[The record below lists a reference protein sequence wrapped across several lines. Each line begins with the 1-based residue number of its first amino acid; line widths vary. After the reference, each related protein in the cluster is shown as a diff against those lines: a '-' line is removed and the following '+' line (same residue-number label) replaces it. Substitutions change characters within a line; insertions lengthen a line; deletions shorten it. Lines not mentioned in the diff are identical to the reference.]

1 MSLTET
7 FNTERGEHNGVV
19 ASEDERLE
27 IEPVLEFVLFDGGC
41 LLRVVLNGL
50 KVGIF
55 NDGDHTARLVLLASF
70 MSGNDL
76 VNVTLCFVRSNNL
89 DIDLDIPKFL
99 CNNVLVDMYFNNFVS
114 HKAMQVAVR
123 NTSLL
128 ITAP

>member
-27 IEPVLEFVLFDGGC
+27 I
-41 LLRVVLNGL
+41 RVVLNGL

-70 MSGNDL
+70 KSGNDL
-76 VNVTLCFVRSNNL
+76 VNLTLCFVRSNNL

-99 CNNVLVDMYFNNFVS
+99 CNTVLVDMYFNNFVS